1 MNSMMEYK
9 GYHAKIEFDADDCI
23 FVGEVFGIT
32 DSLNFHGS
40 SVEELK
46 QMFEQSI
53 DNYLELCQKIG
64 KEPEKEFKGSFN
76 VRIPTEMHKKAA
88 LEAAKQNITLNQYVI
103 NAIDKSFENSNT
115 KENIIYIPYN
125 TRKITWDV
133 NSFGDFSDLYNEGT
147 ILTKKENVS
156 YVGN

>member
-1 MNSMMEYK
+1 
-9 GYHAKIEFDADDCI
+9 
-23 FVGEVFGIT
+23 
-32 DSLNFHGS
+32 
-40 SVEELK
+40 
-46 QMFEQSI
+46 MFEQSI

-115 KENIIYIPYN
+115 KETIIYIPYN